1 MITKDVITESMT
13 TVSKEA
19 LTELSRFHNSSCIS
33 LYIPTH
39 RAGMETLSGQD
50 SINLKNQ
57 LKEVRFKLQA
67 VGMNASQI
75 ETLVNPVLEL
85 IENTD
90 FWRHQ
95 SEGLALFLAEN
106 IFEKYIVPVTFR
118 EFNYVSSEFY
128 LAPLLPIFNDD
139 AVFYLL
145 TLKKDDV
152 KFYEASKNSIRELDI
167 SDNVPSRLEDA
178 VGYDF
183 EQKQQQNR
191 TQTGANRPGS
201 FHGHGENESK
211 EKNEL
216 QLFFRAVDKGIMSRL
231 HDFQEPPLVVCCLDY
246 YFPIYKDVNTY
257 KNLFSR
263 HLSCNPAD
271 HDISSLHDM
280 ARQLLEPYFR
290 QHLLEKKNK
299 FLIAYDRGK
308 ASRDIKD
315 IVRAAVTGR
324 IDTIFIEKNSD
335 IFGIYDQ
342 SSGDT
347 IIHESHDIANVS
359 LMNLSAKK
367 TFEQG
372 GTVYLLDR
380 IDMPDGSV
388 DMNALFRY

>member
-1 MITKDVITESMT
+1 MITKEVITESMT
-13 TVSKEA
+13 TVSSEA
-19 LTELSRFHNSSCIS
+19 LMELSRFHNSSCIS

-39 RAGMETLSGQD
+39 RAGMETLRGQD

-57 LKEVRFKLQA
+57 LKEVRNKLQ
-67 VGMNASQI
+67 VLGMNSSQI
-75 ETLVNPVLEL
+75 ETLVNPILEL

-106 IFEKYIVPVTFR
+106 IFEKYVVPVTFR

-128 LAPLLPIFNDD
+128 LAPMLPIFNDD

-167 SDNVPSRLEDA
+167 QDIVPSRLEDA

-191 TQTGANRPGS
+191 TQIGANRPGS
-201 FHGHGENESK
+201 FHGHGENGSK

-231 HDFQEPPLVVCCLDY
+231 HDNQEPPLVVCCLDY
-246 YFPIYKDVNTY
+246 YFPIYKDVNTH
-257 KNLFSR
+257 KNLYPK

-280 ARQLLEPYFR
+280 ARELLEPYFK

-299 FLIAYDRGK
+299 FLIGFDRGK
-308 ASRDIKD
+308 ASRDIKE

-335 IFGIYDQ
+335 VFGIYDQ
-342 SSGDT
+342 SSGET

-372 GTVYLLDR
+372 GTVYILDR